1 MPDERATRLFLTA
14 IFLAAIFGV
23 ALSQVAV
30 DLVRGERPGVLGLF
44 QEVPSEE
51 NLRRFEKGLDDACW
65 LAPLVR
71 PVVQLAQF
79 AVLDDCGEKAVRGR
93 EGWFFYKPEVQYLV
107 EPWPPRT
114 GPAPDDPA
122 AAILDFRDQLAARGI
137 ALVVVPAPDK
147 ASVYP
152 ERLTARAGSADEP
165 VNPATRAVL
174 ARLEAAGV
182 EVVDLFEAFA
192 RAKADGRTGEAG
204 SLYLAQD
211 THWSPD
217 GVRLAAE
224 AVARRILDRG
234 WIERGPAGY
243 AEKPVTVSR
252 RGDVL
257 EMIRVPQVERRFPA
271 ETILCSQVVRS
282 EDNSPYRDDPSSP
295 VLVLGDSFL
304 RIYQRDEPGAA
315 GFVAHLARALRLPLS
330 SVVND
335 GGASTL
341 VRQELYRRPALL
353 AGKRVVV
360 WEFVER
366 DLRFGTEGWQ
376 RVPLR

>member
-1 MPDERATRLFLTA
+1 MIGEQGKHVFLTA
-14 IFLAAIFGV
+14 VFLAAVFGV
-23 ALSQVAV
+23 ALSQVGV
-30 DLVRGERPGVLGLF
+30 ELVRGERIGVLGLF
-44 QEVPSEE
+44 QDVPREE
-51 NLRRFEKGLDDACW
+51 NLRRFEKRLDEACW

-71 PVVQLAQF
+71 PMVQLAQF

-93 EGWFFYKPEVQYLV
+93 EDWFFYKPEVQYLV

-114 GPAPDDPA
+114 GAPPDDPV

-152 ERLTARAGSADEP
+152 EMLSARAGSASEP
-165 VNPATRAVL
+165 VNPATRGVL

-182 EVVDLFEAFA
+182 EVVDLFEVFA
-192 RAKADGRTGEAG
+192 RAKAGAPTGTPA

-211 THWSPD
+211 THWSPEA
-217 GVRLAAE
+217 VRLAAE
-224 AVARRILDRG
+224 AVAQRVLDRG
-234 WIERGPAGY
+234 WIVRGPAGY
-243 AEKPVTVSR
+243 DPKPIAVGR
-252 RGDVL
+252 RGDIL
-257 EMIRVPQVERRFPA
+257 EMIRVPQIEHRFPP
-271 ETILCSQVVRS
+271 ESILCSQVVRS
-282 EDNSPYRDDPSSP
+282 ENGLPYGDDPSSP

-304 RIYQRDEPGAA
+304 RIYQRDQPGAA
-315 GFVAHLARALRLPLS
+315 GFVAHLARALGLPLS

-341 VRQELYRRPALL
+341 VRQELYRRPSLL

-376 RVPLR
+376 QIPLR